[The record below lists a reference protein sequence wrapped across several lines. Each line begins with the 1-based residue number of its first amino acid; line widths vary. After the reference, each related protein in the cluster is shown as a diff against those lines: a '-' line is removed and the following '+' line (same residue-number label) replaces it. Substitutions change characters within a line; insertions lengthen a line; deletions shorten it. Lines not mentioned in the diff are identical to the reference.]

1 MPRALGVSSLRIL
14 AAIRDGATYG
24 LDIVATT
31 GMPSGTV
38 YPTLSRLKS
47 GRLVHAKWEDQRV
60 ADREG
65 RPRRRYYS
73 LTRDGA
79 KALAQG
85 ADLVRRVASD
95 LAPRVREA

>member
-1 MPRALGVSSLRIL
+1 MARSLGVTSLRIL
-14 AAIRDGATYG
+14 AAIRDGATYA

-31 GMPSGTV
+31 GLTSGTV
-38 YPTLSRLKS
+38 YPTLARLKS
-47 GRLVHAKWEDQRV
+47 GRLVQAKWEDQRV

-79 KALAQG
+79 TTLAQG
-85 ADLVRRVASD
+85 ADMVRRVASD
-95 LAPRVREA
+95 LAPHVREA